1 MDNSF
6 IFKILIADDE
16 LEIRETLREIFVE
29 DGFQVTTAENELQ
42 VIEEITNGVDLVIL
56 DIKLGNDNGIEVL
69 RKIKSRYQHIP
80 VIMITG
86 FGTVSLAKEAFKIGA
101 HDFLEKPL
109 RLLQVRTSIRNAL
122 EGVAL
127 KKELQ
132 RKQSENG
139 PQPLIFSQNMK
150 QLYDRACRLANVKEP
165 VVITGPSGSGKD
177 LLARY
182 LHFEGIRAQGPFVV
196 TNAASMPV
204 TLAEDELFGHERG
217 AFTGAEKK
225 RSGCLEQAN
234 GGTLFLDEIGD
245 MDLQVQAKVLRVI
258 ETGELMRLGATSTI
272 KVDVRLVCATHKD
285 LESLV
290 RQGLFR
296 HDLWYRISAF
306 VLNVP
311 GLKQRIEDIIP
322 LARHFLKNICTE
334 LGINKTFTD
343 SALSRFTELNYPGN
357 VRELK
362 HLIARLA
369 VYTDSTEI
377 DISDIDLQYS
387 GSGSIETD
395 QPLLS
400 SIRQIS
406 DFRQAKIEFEKL
418 FLKNALEAH
427 HGNITATARTI
438 GLAQSNLSR
447 KLKEL
452 GIQADMETR

>member
-1 MDNSF
+1 M
-6 IFKILIADDE
+6 
-16 LEIRETLREIFVE
+16 
-29 DGFQVTTAENELQ
+29 
-42 VIEEITNGVDLVIL
+42 
-56 DIKLGNDNGIEVL
+56 
-69 RKIKSRYQHIP
+69 
-80 VIMITG
+80 
-86 FGTVSLAKEAFKIGA
+86 
-101 HDFLEKPL
+101 
-109 RLLQVRTSIRNAL
+109 
-122 EGVAL
+122 
-127 KKELQ
+127 
-132 RKQSENG
+132 
-139 PQPLIFSQNMK
+139 
-150 QLYDRACRLANVKEP
+150 
-165 VVITGPSGSGKD
+165 SG
-177 LLARY
+177 
-182 LHFEGIRAQGPFVV
+182 
-196 TNAASMPV
+196 
-204 TLAEDELFGHERG
+204 G

-343 SALSRFTELNYPGN
+343 SALSRLTELNYPGN